1 MNRRPLVIAA
11 ATVGV
16 LATAA
21 IALPNLP
28 PNPLTDTINDRVFK
42 EKGMRFATA
51 ADAPTGEEATRGE
64 QGRGE
69 PGPRKPARGEAT
81 WVLPR
86 WVPKDATD
94 VRIMARTDGKARL
107 IRFTLGATPL
117 DGPQC
122 PAGTPSKHVGTA
134 LEAKWWPAG
143 TSAEERPECR
153 GAHQYQVTVRGKEVY
168 AWTDGTPSP
177 GAGAGAQ
184 DGGTVR
190 QVSATAP

>member
-1 MNRRPLVIAA
+1 MNRRPLVIVA

-42 EKGMRFATA
+42 ERGMRFATA
-51 ADAPTGEEATRGE
+51 ADAPTGGEATRGE
-64 QGRGE
+64 AARG
-69 PGPRKPARGEAT
+69 GAARGGTARGEDT

-107 IRFTLGATPL
+107 LRFTLGATPL

-122 PAGTPSKHVGTA
+122 SAGTPSKHAGTSLA
-134 LEAKWWPAG
+134 AKWWPAG
-143 TSAEERPECR
+143 TRAEERPECR
-153 GAHQYQVTVRGKEVY
+153 GAYQYQVTVRGKEVY
-168 AWTDGTPSP
+168 AWTDGTLSP
-177 GAGAGAQ
+177 GAGTQ
-184 DGGTVR
+184 DGAPVR
-190 QVSATAP
+190 QVSVTTP

>member
-51 ADAPTGEEATRGE
+51 ADAPTRAESGH
-64 QGRGE
+64 GE
-69 PGPRKPARGEAT
+69 PGRGKSARGDAT
-81 WVLPR
+81 WALPR

-107 IRFTLGATPL
+107 LRFTLGATPL

-122 PAGTPSKHVGTA
+122 SAGTPGKHAGTA
-134 LEAKWWPAG
+134 LQAKWWPAG
-143 TSAEERPECR
+143 TRAEERPECR
-153 GAHQYQVTVRGKEVY
+153 GDLQYQVTVRGKDVY

-177 GAGAGAQ
+177 GAGAQ
-184 DGGTVR
+184 DGIPVR

>member
-21 IALPNLP
+21 IALPDLP

-51 ADAPTGEEATRGE
+51 ADAPTRGE
-64 QGRGE
+64 AAHGR
-69 PGPRKPARGEAT
+69 RARGEET
-81 WVLPR
+81 WALPR

-94 VRIMARTDGKARL
+94 IRIMARTDGEARL
-107 IRFTLGATPL
+107 LRFTLGATPL

-122 PAGTPSKHVGTA
+122 SAGTPSKHAGTA

-143 TSAEERPECR
+143 TGSEERPECR

-177 GAGAGAQ
+177 GAGTQ
-184 DGGTVR
+184 DGSPVR

>member
-42 EKGMRFATA
+42 EKGRRFATA
-51 ADAPTGEEATRGE
+51 ADAPAGGEAPRGE
-64 QGRGE
+64 TARGNGRAGRGE
-69 PGPRKPARGEAT
+69 AA
-81 WVLPR
+81 WALPR

-94 VRIMARTDGKARL
+94 VRIMARTDGEARL
-107 IRFTLGATPL
+107 LRFTLGATPL

-122 PAGTPSKHVGTA
+122 PAGKPSRHAGTT
-134 LEAKWWPAG
+134 LRAKWWPAG
-143 TSAEERPECR
+143 TGAEERPECR

-177 GAGAGAQ
+177 GAGTRDGAP
-184 DGGTVR
+184 VR
-190 QVSATAP
+190 QVSATTR

>member
-51 ADAPTGEEATRGE
+51 ADAPTRAE
-64 QGRGE
+64 
-69 PGPRKPARGEAT
+69 PARGEPARGKSARGEET

-107 IRFTLGATPL
+107 LRFTLGATPL

-122 PAGTPSKHVGTA
+122 AAGTPSKPTGTA

-143 TSAEERPECR
+143 TGSEERPECR
-153 GAHQYQVTVRGKEVY
+153 GTYQYQVTVRGKEVY

-177 GAGAGAQ
+177 GAGTQ
-184 DGGTVR
+184 DGTPV
-190 QVSATAP
+190 QQMSATTP

>member
-28 PNPLTDTINDRVFK
+28 RNPLTDTINDRVFK
-42 EKGMRFATA
+42 ERGMRFATA
-51 ADAPTGEEATRGE
+51 ADAPAH
-64 QGRGE
+64 GE
-69 PGPRKPARGEAT
+69 PVPGKPARGEAT

-94 VRIMARTDGKARL
+94 IRIMARTDGKARL
-107 IRFTLGATPL
+107 LRFTLGATPL

-122 PAGTPSKHVGTA
+122 SAGTPSKHAGTA

-143 TSAEERPECR
+143 TGSEERPECR
-153 GAHQYQVTVRGKEVY
+153 GTYQYQVTVRGKEVY

-177 GAGAGAQ
+177 GAGAQ
-184 DGGTVR
+184 EGTPVR
-190 QVSATAP
+190 QVSVTPR

>member
-28 PNPLTDTINDRVFK
+28 TNPVTDTINDRVFK
-42 EKGMRFATA
+42 EKGKRFATA
-51 ADAPTGEEATRGE
+51 AQVPTRGE
-64 QGRGE
+64 L
-69 PGPRKPARGEAT
+69 T
-81 WVLPR
+81 WVLPD

-94 VRIMARTDGKARL
+94 VRIKARTDGQARL

-122 PAGTPSKHVGTA
+122 SAGTPKKSPKTVLA
-134 LEAKWWPAG
+134 AKWWPAD
-143 TSAEERPECR
+143 TRAEERPDCR
-153 GAHQYQVTVRGKEVY
+153 DYYQYQVTVRGKEVY

-177 GAGAGAQ
+177 GVKTH
-184 DGGTVR
+184 GTPVQPASSHTR
-190 QVSATAP
+190 

>member
-28 PNPLTDTINDRVFK
+28 PNPLTDTINDRVYK

-51 ADAPTGEEATRGE
+51 ADAPTRGE
-64 QGRGE
+64 LS
-69 PGPRKPARGEAT
+69 
-81 WVLPR
+81 WVLPD
-86 WVPKDATD
+86 WVPKDATA
-94 VRIMARTDGKARL
+94 VRIKARTGGEARL
-107 IRFTLGATPL
+107 LRFTLGATPL

-122 PAGTPSKHVGTA
+122 PAGTAKKPSGRELA
-134 LEAKWWPAG
+134 AKWWPAG
-143 TSAEERPECR
+143 TQEEERPECR
-153 GAHQYQVTVRGKEVY
+153 DYYQYQVTVRGKEVY

-177 GAGAGAQ
+177 GAKVR
-184 DGGTVR
+184 GGIPVQQASR
-190 QVSATAP
+190 SAR

>member
-21 IALPNLP
+21 VALPNLP
-28 PNPLTDTINDRVFK
+28 TNPVTDAINGRVFK
-42 EKGMRFATA
+42 EQGKRFATA
-51 ADAPTGEEATRGE
+51 ADAPTRGE
-64 QGRGE
+64 L
-69 PGPRKPARGEAT
+69 T
-81 WVLPR
+81 WVLPD

-94 VRIMARTDGKARL
+94 VRIKARTDGEARL

-122 PAGTPSKHVGTA
+122 SAGTPKKFPKTA
-134 LEAKWWPAG
+134 LAAKWWPG
-143 TSAEERPECR
+143 DTGAEERPDCR
-153 GAHQYQVTVRGKEVY
+153 DYYQYQVTVRGKKVY

-177 GAGAGAQ
+177 GAKMQ
-184 DGGTVR
+184 NGTPVQPASSR
-190 QVSATAP
+190 TR

>member
-28 PNPLTDTINDRVFK
+28 PNPLTDRINDRVFK

-51 ADAPTGEEATRGE
+51 ADAPTSGEPTRGE
-64 QGRGE
+64 AAL
-69 PGPRKPARGEAT
+69 RKRARGEET
-81 WVLPR
+81 WVLPQ

-94 VRIMARTDGKARL
+94 VRIMARTDGEARL
-107 IRFTLGATPL
+107 LHFTLGATPL

-122 PAGTPSKHVGTA
+122 SAGTPSKHAGTA

-143 TSAEERPECR
+143 TGSEERPECR
-153 GAHQYQVTVRGKEVY
+153 GTFQYQVTVRGKEVY
-168 AWTDGTPSP
+168 AWTDGTRSP
-177 GAGAGAQ
+177 GAGTQ
-184 DGGTVR
+184 GGVPVR